1 MKLIKRYFP
10 FIFIFF
16 LWLAFSAPFFAGKVP
31 YPSNYLVNHNAPWS
45 AYERFWGPVKNASM
59 PDILGQIYPWKHLT
73 IEALKEGVI
82 PLWNPYSF
90 GGTVH
95 LANYQSAALSPF
107 NLIFLIFDFVNAWSI
122 LVLLQ
127 PLLAGFFTYLFLRS
141 IKRSEFASL
150 IGAVSFMFC
159 GFITTWMEYATLG
172 YAILFLPLALF
183 AIEKFKQEG
192 RSIYLFLLSASIP
205 LSFLSGH
212 FQISLY
218 FILFVISYLL
228 FASFQTRSKMQFAL
242 LFLSIF
248 FGLML
253 SAPQILPSIEAYS
266 YSLRSEIF
274 QKIEVIP
281 FNYVP
286 TFFAPDFFGNPVTRN
301 AWLGHYAEWN
311 AYAGI
316 IPIFLAIFALIK
328 RKKETLFFVGSALIS
343 LLLAFD
349 TPLLSLLVA
358 LKIPVLSTAAASRI
372 IVIFSFSVAILA
384 AFGFDYL
391 TQEIRNKKISKKL
404 LTWFVI
410 SLAIMVGL
418 WILVFLGVGLNAE
431 RKLIARNNL
440 ILPTVLF
447 GAAVLGI
454 GISYLNKRLFAF
466 LGLGLFI
473 LVSFDMLRFA
483 NKWIPFDPKSL
494 VHPSIAI
501 TEFYPKI
508 SSSDRVH
515 GNFGAENTVYYRLPG
530 IEGYDAVYNRRYG
543 EFIKAIET
551 GKVTPSPRS
560 EVIFSKNGK
569 YAALGL
575 DFLGIKYIVHKVSD
589 DGKPWSYPFNLFP
602 PDKFDK
608 IFDDGVYRIF
618 EAKDYVPR
626 AFLTSDFVVEA
637 DEQKII
643 DILFSMSFDRSRQI
657 ILEEN
662 PGIKRETNF
671 LGSAKI
677 TNYTNN
683 KVEVQTESSTPSL
696 LFLSDVWYPGWI
708 ARIDGQSSKI
718 YRADYTF
725 RAVTVPE
732 GKHKVEF
739 IYNPQSF
746 RYGVSL
752 AGLGALG
759 LFSMLY
765 FVRIK
770 DNGRK

>member
-1 MKLIKRYFP
+1 
-10 FIFIFF
+10 
-16 LWLAFSAPFFAGKVP
+16 
-31 YPSNYLVNHNAPWS
+31 
-45 AYERFWGPVKNASM
+45 
-59 PDILGQIYPWKHLT
+59 
-73 IEALKEGVI
+73 
-82 PLWNPYSF
+82 
-90 GGTVH
+90 
-95 LANYQSAALSPF
+95 
-107 NLIFLIFDFVNAWSI
+107 
-122 LVLLQ
+122 
-127 PLLAGFFTYLFLRS
+127 
-141 IKRSEFASL
+141 
-150 IGAVSFMFC
+150 
-159 GFITTWMEYATLG
+159 
-172 YAILFLPLALF
+172 
-183 AIEKFKQEG
+183 
-192 RSIYLFLLSASIP
+192 
-205 LSFLSGH
+205 
-212 FQISLY
+212 
-218 FILFVISYLL
+218 
-228 FASFQTRSKMQFAL
+228 
-242 LFLSIF
+242 
-248 FGLML
+248 
-253 SAPQILPSIEAYS
+253 
-266 YSLRSEIF
+266 
-274 QKIEVIP
+274 
-281 FNYVP
+281 
-286 TFFAPDFFGNPVTRN
+286 
-301 AWLGHYAEWN
+301 
-311 AYAGI
+311 
-316 IPIFLAIFALIK
+316 
-328 RKKETLFFVGSALIS
+328 
-343 LLLAFD
+343 
-349 TPLLSLLVA
+349 
-358 LKIPVLSTAAASRI
+358 
-372 IVIFSFSVAILA
+372 
-384 AFGFDYL
+384 
-391 TQEIRNKKISKKL
+391 
-404 LTWFVI
+404 I